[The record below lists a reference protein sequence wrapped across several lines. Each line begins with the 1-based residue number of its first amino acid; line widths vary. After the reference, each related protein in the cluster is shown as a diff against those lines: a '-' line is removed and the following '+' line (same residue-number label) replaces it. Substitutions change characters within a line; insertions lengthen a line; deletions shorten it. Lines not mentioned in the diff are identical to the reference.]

1 MRVIFT
7 DGHKEFMC
15 MQSSKRSSNSFP
27 RSLRQIITSNFDS
40 FFFFSPHILL
50 LLQRSL
56 LPDWSESNYEVIRF
70 RVMLRHEFWA
80 KLVPFTHP
88 LRRYVFFFLS
98 PPPPL
103 RSYVLGSNSSFLTS
117 FIVSPDRILRL
128 LLHVLQVKP
137 IRQESYCLHSHF
149 GFKSSFLL

>member
-1 MRVIFT
+1 MRAIFT

-27 RSLRQIITSNFDS
+27 RSVRQIITSNFDS
-40 FFFFSPHILL
+40 FFFSLPTPSFCYRGLCCSTG
-50 LLQRSL
+50 QRVIMKWYGFASCCAMN
-56 LPDWSESNYEVIRF
+56 SERNWCLSHT
-70 RVMLRHEFWA
+70 LWDA
-80 KLVPFTHP
+80 T
-88 LRRYVFFFLS
+88 FFFFF
-98 PPPPL
+98 PPQC
-103 RSYVLGSNSSFLTS
+103 SYVLGSNSSVFTS

>member
-27 RSLRQIITSNFDS
+27 RSVRQIITSNFHS
-40 FFFFSPHILL
+40 FFSPHTLL

-88 LRRYVFFFLS
+88 LRRYVFFFSFL
-98 PPPPL
+98 PPL
-103 RSYVLGSNSSFLTS
+103 CSYVLGSNSSFLTS